1 MFNQR
6 VFLSFFFCLISSS
19 ANSDRKCDFPVYDY
33 TVSDT
38 HHPLVGSLLGLLE
51 TKEKFEVWMAEHKK
65 SYHHHHYEEELR
77 RHIIWNAHDE
87 YIECHNSQSS
97 SYKLGHN
104 QFSDL
109 TNKEYRELN
118 NLGKKTS
125 SEIKSILHK
134 EETQK
139 NVLRLGVSKES
150 LSEQRK
156 LQEKSK
162 KKIPTNKDWVTE
174 GAVTP
179 VKDQASC
186 GSCWS
191 FSATGAIEG
200 AIYVKH
206 GKLVSLSEQ
215 MLVDCDK
222 KDDGCNGGLMDNAF
236 EFDEAQHGLCSEKNY
251 PYIAETSD
259 CKQDKCHRV
268 KKSKVKSYVDLT
280 EGDQHGLM
288 AAIAM
293 QPISVAMQADQ
304 LSFQL
309 YKEGIFDDTNCG
321 MDGDIDHG
329 VLAVGY
335 GHDKESGT
343 DYWLIKNSWG
353 SSWGENGYIRMVR
366 DTPHPYGMCAI
377 LRVMSFPVLK

>member
-1 MFNQR
+1 MMVRPFILQFYLIKKVRLCFKLSMF
-6 VFLSFFFCLISSS
+6 VFCDHECMIYLFSSS
-19 ANSDRKCDFPVYDY
+19 
-33 TVSDT
+33 
-38 HHPLVGSLLGLLE
+38 
-51 TKEKFEVWMAEHKK
+51 FEVINSHP
-65 SYHHHHYEEELR
+65 
-77 RHIIWNAHDE
+77 RHILIFFSCLPFSLE

-174 GAVTP
+174 GAVPP

-191 FSATGAIEG
+191 FSVTGAIEG

-222 KDDGCNGGLMDNAF
+222 KDDGCNGGL
-236 EFDEAQHGLCSEKNY
+236 
-251 PYIAETSD
+251 
-259 CKQDKCHRV
+259 
-268 KKSKVKSYVDLT
+268 
-280 EGDQHGLM
+280 
-288 AAIAM
+288 
-293 QPISVAMQADQ
+293 
-304 LSFQL
+304 
-309 YKEGIFDDTNCG
+309 
-321 MDGDIDHG
+321 
-329 VLAVGY
+329 
-335 GHDKESGT
+335 
-343 DYWLIKNSWG
+343 
-353 SSWGENGYIRMVR
+353 
-366 DTPHPYGMCAI
+366 
-377 LRVMSFPVLK
+377 